1 MTKINRWEKLVEEYK
16 AFIDNNKRSG
26 SGRHEFMYEE
36 EMREIFEDDPVF
48 NPVYNSETRKNTDS
62 NEEHKMKRVKKEKG
76 KEKKK
81 SSSETVTIIKELY
94 EQNARHT
101 MEFQDKLLSVLSG
114 LVTSL
119 NSKDND
125 GNASN

>member
-1 MTKINRWEKLVEEYK
+1 MEEYK